1 MEAKAQ
7 RRALAAASEAKDNLK
22 ENQGPA
28 HNRDETWREFEF
40 FQFSSSG
47 QQGGRGRRN
56 YNPERRYAHDHRRG
70 QTGPRSENA
79 YRCQGRPRGGTDSGR
94 SQHQSWERRDNYSR
108 NYSNRQMI
116 YREVQSKA
124 LAAGSRRR
132 GSSGPQREKNH
143 ESTISP
149 AQIGTSVRGAPLR
162 KENTDLTNHQ
172 TPNDAALPQEAV
184 EEAIGELRE
193 VMTQYTICADPSESA
208 ARRER
213 LKLAEEHGE
222 IEQTA
227 INMVRASL
235 ATQQEN
241 PPTEENVEPNERVL
255 VRQRLG
261 PPPSVKQRLG
271 PLPMEMAS
279 DLPNAA
285 PIVKRKPGRP
295 PGPRRVAG
303 SPKGI
308 AGASAKKRRVQ
319 QTKPACRRR
328 LQTSKDGVSPNKKGV
343 QSRPGPSKP

>member
-1 MEAKAQ
+1 
-7 RRALAAASEAKDNLK
+7 
-22 ENQGPA
+22 
-28 HNRDETWREFEF
+28 
-40 FQFSSSG
+40 
-47 QQGGRGRRN
+47 
-56 YNPERRYAHDHRRG
+56 
-70 QTGPRSENA
+70 
-79 YRCQGRPRGGTDSGR
+79 
-94 SQHQSWERRDNYSR
+94 
-108 NYSNRQMI
+108 MI

-213 LKLAEEHGE
+213 LKLTEEHGE